1 MARRDSCFSR
11 TVGWQR
17 EARRSR
23 DFLAIA
29 SLAGPPI
36 GGLHV
41 DSRRSASLAM
51 KAARSRLGE
60 FRFDAIRSTINL
72 EKVVLLAR
80 GEMTQVS
87 KRSAQAAAAAA
98 FDGGG

>member
-51 KAARSRLGE
+51 KA
-60 FRFDAIRSTINL
+60 DAAEAALENFVST
-72 EKVVLLAR
+72 
-80 GEMTQVS
+80 
-87 KRSAQAAAAAA
+87 RSAQP
-98 FDGGG
+98 